1 MSPQIILPE
10 IFSRQEHVKKHG
22 EVVQF
27 LCQYCNAS
35 LSTQSQFRKHLKM
48 AHNKTIDI
56 MGNVIDSS
64 QELKERKE
72 REKIRRKRR
81 SEDPLAM
88 DNSPNKKRRRNSKK
102 TVKEEETE
110 EFITSYEDF
119 IVSSNDDPHE
129 SGTVVYE
136 ETIPIAESEQ
146 MYKNS
151 ELMETQ
157 NGFEIIENSGSVMTV
172 IQQQPQHD
180 ATLFN
185 DFTTETFVV
194 DNSPPAAPPLFV
206 SSGANQLI
214 SGTAGIN
221 QLVSGTS
228 GANQLISGTA
238 GVNQLISAAGSA
250 PVMVASQSNP
260 LIFVVPN
267 TSQSSTVTTGAQ
279 VRKPV
284 IVTDQKKPII
294 IQSSNTGAADMSKIN
309 QGVIAQINGQK
320 VLLVP
325 KKKENVEATIK
336 SAIQKIQPLTKVTS
350 APAPVLVTQKVV
362 VNKVSGENEENDVE
376 NNQITA
382 ADLNNSILEQAMQQ
396 VFPSLEADTEKE
408 ENESKEDVNHQ
419 MRSPLKNRNK
429 ILCEVGGIDS

>member
-1 MSPQIILPE
+1 MTE
-10 IFSRQEHVKKHG
+10 IFSCQEHVKKHG

-81 SEDPLAM
+81 SEDLLAL

-157 NGFEIIENSGSVMTV
+157 NGFEIIENSGAVMTV

-180 ATLFN
+180 ATLFS

-194 DNSPPAAPPLFV
+194 DNTPPAAPPLFV

-214 SGTAGIN
+214 SGT
-221 QLVSGTS
+221 S
-228 GANQLISGTA
+228 

-267 TSQSSTVTTGAQ
+267 TSQSSSVTTEAQ

-362 VNKVSGENEENDVE
+362 EVSGENEENDVE